1 MKNIHDIIHEPLQGI
16 EAGEEYEVR
25 VTARNKAGE
34 SESAKSANSFVA
46 KARFGYLK
54 INYVN

>member
-46 KARFGYLK
+46 KARFANCG
-54 INYVN
+54 IN